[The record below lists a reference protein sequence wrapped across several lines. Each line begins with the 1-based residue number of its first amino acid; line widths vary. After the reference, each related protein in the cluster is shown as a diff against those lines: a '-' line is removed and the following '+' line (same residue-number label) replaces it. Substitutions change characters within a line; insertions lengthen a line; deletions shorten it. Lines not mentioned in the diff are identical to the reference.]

1 MSSFQPVENIDG
13 YRFGR
18 KHQILNAMQQNI
30 NVEKTRTRNELNL
43 KKGSEKKK
51 KKKKK
56 KNPHKA
62 NAAVLIFLMEQ

>member
-30 NVEKTRTRNELNL
+30 NVEKSRTRYALHLQN
-43 KKGSEKKK
+43 GSANKC